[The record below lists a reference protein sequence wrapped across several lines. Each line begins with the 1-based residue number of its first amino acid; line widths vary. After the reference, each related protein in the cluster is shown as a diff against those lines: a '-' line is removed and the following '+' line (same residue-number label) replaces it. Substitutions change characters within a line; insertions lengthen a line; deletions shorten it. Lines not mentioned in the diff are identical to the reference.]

1 MKQFLYDRKKLA
13 SQQRTQVLIAGRVVV
28 PKITCLKEIKADY
41 SPYQSVIP
49 VALKKGMI

>member
-28 PKITCLKEIKADY
+28 PKITFLKEIKADY